1 MSSAMPWVNWRPWVP
16 LANRP
21 QNVPMIEFTAWPP
34 STGSPSTS
42 TTLRPARAAVKR
54 SRSAGD
60 AGADDADI
68 GCHPPGAASAWRLTI
83 LVSADGGA
91 FIAGFRSLAE

>member
-21 QNVPMIEFTAWPP
+21 QNVPMMEFTAWPP
-34 STGSPSTS
+34 STGKPSTS
-42 TTLRPARAAVKR
+42 TTFRPARAAV
-54 SRSAGD
+54 SA
-60 AGADDADI
+60 AEVPAMPA
-68 GCHPPGAASAWRLTI
+68 PTTQTSAATRQVAASARRLTI
-83 LVSADGGA
+83 LVSADGKP